1 MKAKTV
7 KTCNSTEPQYQDY
20 LNLIRREAWKR
31 IRYNPLLDY
40 DELIGQGSL
49 AFSRAVETW
58 DPTKGKFSTHLVW
71 QCRNFMGRTQG
82 CQNYPEES
90 VSLDDPEPLQLA
102 DEQPGPF
109 EQVKLRAGLSGL
121 SSEAMEVVRL
131 ILEVPWELAD
141 WTIRWVR
148 ISQGSIKLYLRGL
161 GWRHNAIDRAFA
173 EIRAMLDGL

>member
-1 MKAKTV
+1 
-7 KTCNSTEPQYQDY
+7 
-20 LNLIRREAWKR
+20 
-31 IRYNPLLDY
+31 
-40 DELIGQGSL
+40 
-49 AFSRAVETW
+49 
-58 DPTKGKFSTHLVW
+58 
-71 QCRNFMGRTQG
+71 MGRTQG